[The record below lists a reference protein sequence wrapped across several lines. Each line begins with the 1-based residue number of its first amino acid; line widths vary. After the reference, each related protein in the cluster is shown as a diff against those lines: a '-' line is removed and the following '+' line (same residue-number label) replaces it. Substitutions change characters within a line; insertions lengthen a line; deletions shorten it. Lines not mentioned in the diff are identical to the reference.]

1 MSMRINRMALVT
13 TVALLGGGAVGT
25 VVSSA
30 QESAA
35 HTPPALL
42 DLAVPEIPPDHGAG
56 ERLMLVVGGAFSTLQ
71 AAEQANERITMGDL
85 QGYYVAR
92 VDQFVGLDQALG
104 TAGDH
109 YVLVSAFRTAQGAQE
124 FLELA
129 RAAGAPALLTPR
141 LQNLGY
147 EYVGLGQ
154 EADPDGSGPL
164 THPIPGLTVP

>member
-1 MSMRINRMALVT
+1 MRINRMALVT
-13 TVALLGGGAVGT
+13 TLALLGGAAVGT
-25 VVSSA
+25 VASRA
-30 QESAA
+30 QESVT
-35 HTPPALL
+35 HTPPAVL
-42 DLAVPEIPPDHGAG
+42 DPSVPEIAPDHGVG
-56 ERLMLVVGGAFSTLQ
+56 ERLLLVAGGAFPTLES
-71 AAEQANERITMGDL
+71 AEKANDRITMGDV

-92 VDQFVGLDQALG
+92 VDQFVGLDEALG
-104 TAGDH
+104 AAGDD

-124 FLELA
+124 YLQLA
-129 RAAGAPALLTPR
+129 RAAGAPALVTPR

>member
-1 MSMRINRMALVT
+1 MRINRMALVT
-13 TVALLGGGAVGT
+13 TVALLGGAAVGT
-25 VVSSA
+25 VASRA
-30 QESAA
+30 QESGTR
-35 HTPPALL
+35 TPPALL
-42 DLAVPEIPPDHGAG
+42 DPQVPEIPPDHGAG
-56 ERLMLVVGGAFSTLQ
+56 ERLLLVVGGAFPSLES
-71 AAEQANERITMGDL
+71 AEQANERVTMGDL

-104 TAGDH
+104 AAGDD

-124 FLELA
+124 FMELA
-129 RAAGAPALLTPR
+129 RAAGAPALITPR

-154 EADPDGSGPL
+154 EAAPDGSGPL